1 VARVWELFRS
11 RRGSG
16 LEARFSTED
25 WALAKSFQ
33 FGNLNYPITGLPVN
47 GKVEQLE
54 TSFEGYV
61 QGAYK
66 ANGVI
71 FATSLARS
79 LLFSEARFQFQRMVG
94 GRPTSLWG
102 DKALELLETPWPGA
116 TTGDLLTR
124 MEQDVTN
131 AGNFYGKITGGRIRR
146 RRPDWVQIILTAP
159 PEEAT
164 DADIAGYL
172 YAPGGR
178 FDDFDSADFTLPE
191 QMIHWAPIPD
201 PIAMFRGMSWLTP
214 VVREITADKAATDHK
229 GRFFANAATP
239 NIAIR
244 YPESMSMEDF
254 LEYVEII
261 KRDHTGSENAYKTM
275 HVAGGA
281 DITVLG
287 ADLKQVDFKATQGA
301 GETRIAAAGGVP
313 PIIVG
318 LSEGLSSATYSNYGM
333 ARRKFGDHWARPQ
346 WRSAAGALAKAV
358 KVPAGSRLW
367 YDDRD
372 IPFLREDLKE
382 EAEIM
387 AIRASAIRTYLDA
400 GFTPESAVAAVD
412 GNELPVLEHSG
423 MFSVQLQPPGT
434 TAPDPEDPAG
444 EDPAA
449 NEDDDPQAEA

>member
-1 VARVWELFRS
+1 M
-11 RRGSG
+11 
-16 LEARFSTED
+16 
-25 WALAKSFQ
+25 
-33 FGNLNYPITGLPVN
+33 FGGLNYPITGVPMS

-66 ANGVI
+66 SNGVI

-79 LLFSEARFQFQRMVG
+79 LLFSEARFQFQRLEG
-94 GRPTSLWG
+94 GRPTALWG
-102 DKALELLETPWPGA
+102 DRALDLLEAPWPGA

-131 AGNFYGKITGGRIRR
+131 AGNFYAKITGGRLRR
-146 RRPDWVQIILTAP
+146 RRPDWIQIVLTAP

-164 DADIAGYL
+164 DVDIAGYV
-172 YAPGGR
+172 YCPGGR
-178 FDDFDSADFTLPE
+178 FDDLDRADFTLPE

-201 PIAMFRGMSWLTP
+201 PLAMYRGMSWLTP
-214 VVREITADKAATDHK
+214 VVSEITADKAATTHK
-229 GRFFANAATP
+229 GRFFSNAATP

-254 LEYVEII
+254 LEYVEIV
-261 KRDHTGSENAYKTM
+261 KNDHTGSDNAYKTM

-318 LSEGLSSATYSNYGM
+318 LSEGLASATYSNYGM

-346 WRSAAGALAKAV
+346 WRSAAGALAKAI

-372 IPFLREDLKE
+372 IPFLREDMGD
-382 EAEIM
+382 EANIM
-387 AIRASAIRTYLDA
+387 ATRAAAIRQLLDA
-400 GFTPESAVAAVD
+400 GFTWESAVAAVD
-412 GNELPVLEHSG
+412 GGDVSVLKHSG
-423 MFSVQLQPPGT
+423 LYSVQLQPAGT
-434 TAPDPEDPAG
+434 QQLPATEDPAG
-444 EDPAA
+444 EDPAPT
-449 NEDDDPQAEA
+449 DDPQAEA

>member
-1 VARVWELFRS
+1 MARRVWEMFR
-11 RRGSG
+11 RRAAPGG
-16 LEARFSTED
+16 EARFSTED
-25 WALAKSFQ
+25 WAAAKAFQ
-33 FGNLNYPITGLPVN
+33 FGGLTYPLTGIPAGGRL
-47 GKVEQLE
+47 ERLE

-66 ANGVI
+66 SNGVI

-79 LLFSEARFQFQRMVG
+79 MLFSEARFQFQRLEG
-94 GRPTSLWG
+94 GRPTTLWG
-102 DKALELLETPWPGA
+102 DRALEILERPWPGA
-116 TTGDLLTR
+116 TTGDLLAR

-131 AGNFYGKITGGRIRR
+131 AGNFYAKITNGRLRR
-146 RRPDWVQIILTAP
+146 RRPDWVQIVLTAP
-159 PEEAT
+159 PDEAT
-164 DADIAGYL
+164 DVDIAGYV

-178 FDDFDSADFTLPE
+178 FDDLSTAEFCLPE

-201 PIAMFRGMSWLTP
+201 PVAMYRGMSWLTP
-214 VVREITADKAATDHK
+214 VVREIQADKAATDHK

-239 NIAIR
+239 NIAVR
-244 YPESMSMEDF
+244 FPESVSMEDF
-254 LEYVEII
+254 LEMMEII
-261 KRDHTGSENAYKTM
+261 QRDHAGAEHAYKTM
-275 HVAGGA
+275 YLAGGA

-287 ADLKQVDFKATQGA
+287 ADLRQIDFKATQGA

-318 LSEGLSSATYSNYGM
+318 LSEGLASATYSNYAM

-346 WRSAAGALAKAV
+346 WRSAAGALSKAV
-358 KVPAGSRLW
+358 NVPAGSRLW

-387 AIRASAIRTYLDA
+387 AIKAGAVRQLLDA

-412 GNELPVLEHSG
+412 GNELPILQHSG
-423 MFSVQLQPPGT
+423 LYSIQLQPVG
-434 TAPDPEDPAG
+434 EDQ
-444 EDPAA
+444 DPAA
-449 NEDDDPQAEA
+449 DEPADDDADDDPQAEA

>member
-1 VARVWELFRS
+1 MARVWELFR
-11 RRGSG
+11 RRRNLDGQ
-16 LEARFSTED
+16 EARFSTED
-25 WALAKSFQ
+25 WAAAKAFQ
-33 FGNLNYPITGLPVN
+33 FGGLNYPITAMPVRTD
-47 GKVEQLE
+47 VETLE

-66 ANGVI
+66 SNGVI

-79 LLFSEARFQFQRMVG
+79 MLFSEARFQFQRMVG
-94 GRPTSLWG
+94 GRPTTLWG
-102 DKALELLETPWPGA
+102 DRALEILETPWPGA

-131 AGNFYGKITGGRIRR
+131 AGNFYASLGGGRLRR

-164 DADIAGYL
+164 DSDIAGYL

-178 FDDFDSADFTLPE
+178 FDDLESATVYLPE

-201 PIAMFRGMSWLTP
+201 PLAMYRGMSWLTP
-214 VVREITADKAATDHK
+214 VVREIAADKAATDHK
-229 GRFFANAATP
+229 GKFFANAATP
-239 NIAIR
+239 NIAVR
-244 YPESMSMEDF
+244 WPDSVSMEDF
-254 LEYVEII
+254 LEMMEILQ
-261 KRDHTGSENAYKTM
+261 RDHVGAENAWKTM
-275 HVAGGA
+275 YLAGGA

-287 ADLKQVDFKATQGA
+287 ADLKQLDFKATQGA

-387 AIRASAIRTYLDA
+387 AIKASAVRSLLDA

-412 GNELPVLEHSG
+412 GNELPILEHSG
-423 MFSVQLQPPGT
+423 RFSIQLHPLSDEEDQG
-434 TAPDPEDPAG
+434 AADDQDPDP
-444 EDPAA
+444 
-449 NEDDDPQAEA
+449 DDDPEPEE

>member
-1 VARVWELFRS
+1 MARVWELFRGRWS
-11 RRGSG
+11 AQEGP
-16 LEARFSTED
+16 EARFSTED
-25 WALAKSFQ
+25 WAAAKSFQ
-33 FGNLNYPITGLPVN
+33 FGGLHYPITGIPVN

-66 ANGVI
+66 GNGVI

-79 LLFSEARFQFQRMVG
+79 MLFSEARFQFQRLEG

-102 DKALELLETPWPGA
+102 DRALEILETPWPGG
-116 TTGDLLTR
+116 TTGDLLSR

-131 AGNFYGKITGGRIRR
+131 AGNAYFKITGGRLRR

-164 DADIAGYL
+164 DTDVAGYL

-178 FDDFDSADFTLPE
+178 FDDLEHADFCLPE

-201 PIAMFRGMSWLTP
+201 PTAQFRGMSWLTP

-244 YPESMSMEDF
+244 YPESMAMEDF

-261 KRDHTGSENAYKTM
+261 KNDHTGSENAYKTM

-287 ADLKQVDFKATQGA
+287 ADLKQLDFKATQGA

-346 WRSAAGALAKAV
+346 WRSAAGALAKVV

-372 IPFLREDLKE
+372 IPFLREDMGD
-382 EAEIM
+382 EADIM
-387 AIRASAIRTYLDA
+387 ATRAAAIRQLLDA
-400 GFTPESAVAAVD
+400 GFTWESAVAAVD
-412 GNELPVLEHSG
+412 GSDLTLLKHSG
-423 MFSVQLQPPGT
+423 LFSVQLQPAGSQDP
-434 TAPDPEDPAG
+434 APEDPEA
-444 EDPAA
+444 DPAA
-449 NEDDDPQAEA
+449 DDDDPDE

>member
-1 VARVWELFRS
+1 MARVWEMFRS
-11 RRGSG
+11 RKTPGP
-16 LEARFSTED
+16 EARFSTED

-33 FGNLNYPITGLPVN
+33 FGNLNYPITGIPVN

-66 ANGVI
+66 SNGVI

-79 LLFSEARFQFQRMVG
+79 LLFSEARFQFQRLEG
-94 GRPTSLWG
+94 GRPTALWG
-102 DKALELLETPWPGA
+102 DRALDLLEAPWPGG

-131 AGNFYGKITGGRIRR
+131 AGNAYFKITGGRLRR
-146 RRPDWVQIILTAP
+146 RRPDWIQIVLTAP

-164 DADIAGYL
+164 DVDIAGYV

-178 FDDFDSADFTLPE
+178 FDDLDRADFTLPE

-201 PIAMFRGMSWLTP
+201 PVAMYRGMSWLTP
-214 VVREITADKAATDHK
+214 VISEIAADKAATTHK
-229 GRFFANAATP
+229 GRFFSNAATP

-254 LEYVEII
+254 LEYVEIV
-261 KRDHTGSENAYKTM
+261 KNDHTGSENAYKTM

-318 LSEGLSSATYSNYGM
+318 LSEGLASATYSNYGM

-346 WRSAAGALAKAV
+346 WRSAAGALAKAI

-372 IPFLREDLKE
+372 IPFLREDMGD
-382 EAEIM
+382 EANIM
-387 AIRASAIRTYLDA
+387 ATRAAAIRQLLDA
-400 GFTPESAVAAVD
+400 GFTWESAVAAVD
-412 GNELPVLEHSG
+412 GGDVSVLKHSG
-423 MFSVQLQPPGT
+423 LFSVQLQPAGT
-434 TAPDPEDPAG
+434 QQDPATEDPAG
-444 EDPAA
+444 DEPAA
-449 NEDDDPQAEA
+449 DDDKPPEE

>member
-1 VARVWELFRS
+1 MARVWELFRS
-11 RRGSG
+11 RGGSG
-16 LEARFSTED
+16 GPEVRFSTED
-25 WALAKSFQ
+25 WAQSKGFM
-33 FGNLNYPITGLPVN
+33 FGGLHYPIAGIPVT

-66 ANGVI
+66 SNGVI

-79 LLFSEARFQFQRMVG
+79 MLFSEARFQYQHMEA
-94 GRPTSLWG
+94 GRPTTIWG
-102 DKALELLETPWPGA
+102 DTSLGILETPWPGA

-131 AGNFYGKITGGRIRR
+131 AGNFYAKITGGRLRR
-146 RRPDWVQIILTAP
+146 RRPDWVQIVLTAP

-164 DADIAGYL
+164 DADIAGYV

-178 FDDFDSADFTLPE
+178 WDDLSTADFTLPE
-191 QMIHWAPIPD
+191 QMIHWAPVPD
-201 PIAMFRGMSWLTP
+201 PLAMYRGMSWLTP
-214 VVREITADKAATDHK
+214 VVREITGDNAATDHK

-254 LEYVEII
+254 LEYVELV
-261 KRDHTGSENAYKTM
+261 KQDHTGSENAYKTM
-275 HVAGGA
+275 HIAGGA

-313 PIIVG
+313 AIIVG
-318 LSEGLSSATYSNYGM
+318 LSEGLASATYSNYGM

-372 IPFLREDLKE
+372 IPFLREDL
-382 EAEIM
+382 EAEANIM
-387 AIRASAIRTYLDA
+387 QTRANALRSLLDA
-400 GFTPESAVAAVD
+400 GFTPETAVAAVD
-412 GNELPVLEHSG
+412 GNDLKVLKHTG
-423 MFSVQLQPPGT
+423 KMSVQLHPTEG
-434 TAPDPEDPAG
+434 EDPAG
-444 EDPAA
+444 DDPAA
-449 NEDDDPQAEA
+449 DDDPQESDN

>member
-1 VARVWELFRS
+1 MFRS
-11 RRGSG
+11 RKDAGP
-16 LEARFSTED
+16 EVRFSTED

-33 FGNLNYPITGLPVN
+33 FGNLNYPITGIPVN
-47 GKVEQLE
+47 GKVETLE
-54 TSFEGYV
+54 TSFVGYV

-66 ANGVI
+66 SNGVI
-71 FATSLARS
+71 FATSLSRMA
-79 LLFSEARFQFQRMVG
+79 LFAEARFQFQHLEG

-102 DKALELLETPWPGA
+102 DRALEILETPWPGG
-116 TTGDLLTR
+116 TTGDLLSR

-131 AGNFYGKITGGRIRR
+131 AGNAYFKITGGRLRR

-164 DADIAGYL
+164 DTDVAGYL

-178 FDDFDSADFTLPE
+178 FDDLEAAEFTLPE

-201 PIAMFRGMSWLTP
+201 PVAQFRGMSWLTP
-214 VVREITADKAATDHK
+214 IVREITADKAATDHK

-244 YPESMSMEDF
+244 YPESMAMEDF

-261 KRDHTGSENAYKTM
+261 KNDHTGSENAYKTM

-287 ADLKQVDFKATQGA
+287 ADLKQLDFKATQGA

-346 WRSAAGALAKAV
+346 WRSVAGALAKAV

-372 IPFLREDLKE
+372 IPFLREDMGD
-382 EAEIM
+382 EADIM
-387 AIRASAIRTYLDA
+387 ATRASAIRTLGDA

-412 GNELPVLEHSG
+412 GSDLTLLKHSG
-423 MFSVQLQPPGT
+423 LFSVQLQPAGSQQ
-434 TAPDPEDPAG
+434 DPATEDPQA
-444 EDPAA
+444 DPAA
-449 NEDDDPQAEA
+449 DDDDPEA

>member
-1 VARVWELFRS
+1 MARVWEMFRG
-11 RRGSG
+11 RG
-16 LEARFSTED
+16 EARFSTED
-25 WALAKSFQ
+25 WAAAKAFQ
-33 FGNLNYPITGLPVN
+33 FGNLNYPIAGIPTN
-47 GKVEQLE
+47 GRMEALE

-66 ANGVI
+66 SNGVI

-79 LLFSEARFQFQRMVG
+79 MLFSEARFQFQRMEQ
-94 GRPTSLWG
+94 GRPTKLWG
-102 DKALELLETPWPGA
+102 DRALEILEAPWPGA

-131 AGNFYGKITGGRIRR
+131 AGNFYASIEGGRLRR

-164 DADIAGYL
+164 VSDVAGYL

-178 FDDFDSADFTLPE
+178 FDDLESATVYLPE
-191 QMIHWAPIPD
+191 QMVHWAPVPD
-201 PIAMFRGMSWLTP
+201 PLAQCRGMSWLTP
-214 VVREITADKAATDHK
+214 VVREITADKAATEHK
-229 GRFFANAATP
+229 GRFFSNAATP
-239 NIAIR
+239 NIAVR
-244 YPESMSMEDF
+244 FPDTVGQEEF
-254 LEYVEII
+254 LELMEII
-261 KRDHTGSENAYKTM
+261 KREHHGPENAYRTM
-275 HVAGGA
+275 YLAGGA
-281 DITVLG
+281 DITILG
-287 ADLKQVDFKATQGA
+287 ADLKQLDFKATQGA

-358 KVPAGSRLW
+358 RVPAGSRLW

-372 IPFLREDLKE
+372 IPFLREDL
-382 EAEIM
+382 EAEAKIM
-387 AIRASAIRTYLDA
+387 ATRTSAIRQLLDA

-412 GNELPVLEHSG
+412 GNDLNVLKHSG
-423 MFSVQLQPPGT
+423 LYSIQLQPVGT
-434 TAPDPEDPAG
+434 EDPDADQ
-444 EDPAA
+444 DPAP
-449 NEDDDPQAEA
+449 DDDPEPEE